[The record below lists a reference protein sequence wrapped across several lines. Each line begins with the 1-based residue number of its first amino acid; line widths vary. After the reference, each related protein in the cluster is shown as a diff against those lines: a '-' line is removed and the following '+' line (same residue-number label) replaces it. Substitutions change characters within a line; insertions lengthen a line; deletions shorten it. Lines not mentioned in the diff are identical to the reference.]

1 MSLHSLIESSIANR
15 IGEKQY
21 IRLHKTCQAEL
32 VFMFSET
39 NLFQIYMSNIINQFK
54 LYVAFN

>member
-15 IGEKQY
+15 TSGNQY
-21 IRLHKTCQAEL
+21 IRLHKACQAEF

-39 NLFQIYMSNIINQFK
+39 NLFQIYMSNFINQFK

>member
-21 IRLHKTCQAEL
+21 IRLHEACQAEF